1 MTVLATI
8 LGFWLLSWGLRRLTR
23 AASGPASAPEASV
36 APTRSMRAEKRLSAL
51 QARYVSDDITLD
63 ELEAEIANALEHP
76 PEPVRTEHVEVH
88 VWNAPD
94 GSALHLHL

>member
-1 MTVLATI
+1 
-8 LGFWLLSWGLRRLTR
+8 
-23 AASGPASAPEASV
+23 
-36 APTRSMRAEKRLSAL
+36 MRAEKRLSAL